1 MGSDTSWCIVPSEG
15 TFNNYVR
22 DNNRQFIIYLTD
34 LTDNYSKIGATIG
47 FSFNTA
53 HKKNDRYISE
63 YDLIQLL
70 NARKFDIRN
79 LFQNKDEF
87 LKKNDINRISVNTL
101 LKDVGV
107 SKEFII
113 KNKKSF
119 TNSDIQNFNQ
129 MEIHVYK
136 LNKKIEIKNFN
147 SLKEEA
153 GDTNITN
160 YIIDNLDR
168 IIFKLDMNNILEI
181 QPSPNSLE
189 LLYPITYDTTKKEI
203 DSILKYKYN
212 GENLVSKDMSNFTTY
227 KLITTNWEDKESE
240 SRKYDID
247 YLIYTLKI
255 CNIYPQNVN
264 KYSIKLPHLKYYDSI
279 KLLKHFIIN
288 GYKFTSTE
296 IFNYFSDL
304 ISGSYIRTK
313 ESDWL
318 SVLESFPEIKD
329 KLRDIIESS
338 IEKVQY
344 YDLELELIDKYYP
357 DIYESAKEH
366 SSIIKQF
373 AEFKR
378 ITPYKNYQDA
388 DKFFK
393 NIDYKVWIENLY
405 SKYINTKNGG
415 LLKKAR
421 LESREQI
428 GLIIIILIK
437 LDKFDEFNEFTNIK
451 WHTWGKSILSYMVR
465 MGLNRVNPTSAP
477 ELQLTKSECEKLLNE
492 LPKIDIGN
500 ILSKHFSLSLVYY
513 IKGWGFN
520 NYLKFIRSV
529 EIKDSESRMYYMKYV
544 LSYLISEDRYSDAK
558 EVVDIV
564 MSWEMSDKEK
574 SKSIEDI
581 NSSYFIEIDNN
592 SKSEKIDKWRNYIKK
607 YYK

>member
-264 KYSIKLPHLKYYDSI
+264 KDSIKLPHLKYYDSI

-318 SVLESFPEIKD
+318 SVLESFP
-329 KLRDIIESS
+329 R
-338 IEKVQY
+338 
-344 YDLELELIDKYYP
+344 
-357 DIYESAKEH
+357 
-366 SSIIKQF
+366 
-373 AEFKR
+373 
-378 ITPYKNYQDA
+378 
-388 DKFFK
+388 
-393 NIDYKVWIENLY
+393 
-405 SKYINTKNGG
+405 
-415 LLKKAR
+415 
-421 LESREQI
+421 
-428 GLIIIILIK
+428 
-437 LDKFDEFNEFTNIK
+437 
-451 WHTWGKSILSYMVR
+451 
-465 MGLNRVNPTSAP
+465 
-477 ELQLTKSECEKLLNE
+477 
-492 LPKIDIGN
+492 
-500 ILSKHFSLSLVYY
+500 
-513 IKGWGFN
+513 
-520 NYLKFIRSV
+520 
-529 EIKDSESRMYYMKYV
+529 
-544 LSYLISEDRYSDAK
+544 
-558 EVVDIV
+558 
-564 MSWEMSDKEK
+564 
-574 SKSIEDI
+574 
-581 NSSYFIEIDNN
+581 
-592 SKSEKIDKWRNYIKK
+592 
-607 YYK
+607 